1 MTLLD
6 WLKQTP
12 NAHLIGECFAVRQ
25 DLANAEEALQERAH
39 LLPMSDSTLLNF
51 GLGIALNGDCA
62 VVEWPS
68 ADLSNIAAW
77 IHTLPESG
85 VGAMVI
91 RVHTDTTVDWSSLK
105 HPAVEI
111 WSIASESQRTEV
123 LKRALIQR
131 RVIVLLESAEA
142 LAWHKLE
149 SGNHNG
155 HEGAATTHSNDISQ
169 NGHHCVVV
177 SANLHAQA
185 VQNAVDSLSEDGIS
199 VLWVEQHNIT
209 AFDSES
215 LQQMFDIGRVVCVG
229 LPASWMPAI
238 VAKAFWRL
246 ETEPLFCVAEE
257 AEIVRSVYATLEA

>member
-62 VVEWPS
+62 IVEWPS
-68 ADLSNIAAW
+68 ADLSSIAAW

-91 RVHTDTTVDWSSLK
+91 RVHTGTGVDWSSLK
-105 HPAVEI
+105 HPAVEV
-111 WSIASESQRTEV
+111 WSVASESQRNEV

-131 RVIVLLESAEA
+131 RVIVLLESAETI
-142 LAWHKLE
+142 AWHKLE
-149 SGNHNG
+149 GCSHEGNATTHGNDASHNG
-155 HEGAATTHSNDISQ
+155 HY
-169 NGHHCVVV
+169 CVVV
-177 SANLHAQA
+177 SANIHAQA

-199 VLWVEQHNIT
+199 ILWVEQHNVT
-209 AFDSES
+209 AFDTES
-215 LQQMFDIGRVVCVG
+215 LQQMFDIGRVVCAG
-229 LPASWMPAI
+229 LPVSWMPAI